1 MISWLKRIFFKD
13 LDNIKKDLKETK
25 LQLAHMK
32 KEMSA
37 QSFVI
42 QKQAELIA
50 ALASVQAEIL
60 SSMEFEYTLEELGE
74 ELDNTVLKKVVFPL
88 GDPDDDIFH

>member
-25 LQLAHMK
+25 LQLVHMK

-42 QKQAELIA
+42 QKQAELI
-50 ALASVQAEIL
+50 
-60 SSMEFEYTLEELGE
+60 EELGE

>member
-13 LDNIKKDLKETK
+13 LGDIKKDLKETK
-25 LQLAHMK
+25 LQLGHMK
-32 KEMSA
+32 KEVSA
-37 QSFVI
+37 QSFII

-60 SSMEFEYTLEELGE
+60 SSMEFEYTLEDLGE
-74 ELDNTVLKKVVFPL
+74 ELDSSVLKKVIFPVVFN
-88 GDPDDDIFH
+88 